1 MDIDLMRSAVSH
13 FDESSFV
20 EFFNF
25 LLKQDDSYAG
35 IQRLDKIDARIFENP
50 PERFYQCA
58 DTFILSYYPYSI
70 YKRFSLDQLDLS
82 DLKRIITKYFNER
95 TYPLWLP
102 VDGTA
107 VYSINNYDSQLLG
120 ISDEELL
127 AFYESQLSSILPSS
141 CQFGIGNINTILQS
155 SERLNGRSIVEQ
167 FLKQYNDGICI
178 SITRDRVH
186 ASRFLNEKEF
196 SGVTPHSKSI
206 LLPTITHLPTSDI
219 LNQFNQLINSNPK
232 ESEIEDFLYEHYQLI
247 FGSKYD
253 QIKRQVWLNFPEL
266 DIGGQNR
273 RMDLFLRNAASKDW
287 EIFELK
293 RPTVKLARSIRD
305 VPVFTSAVTE
315 TIAQAKNYQKLLAQ
329 DSVKRALADDGIE
342 YYEPVINIV
351 IGKTPSLP
359 TANWRRLVSQ
369 EKELNILTYDA
380 LAEEAR
386 IRLDT
391 MKELL
396 DQTLTKF

>member
-1 MDIDLMRSAVSH
+1 MDIELMRSAVSH

-25 LLKQDDSYAG
+25 LVKQDDYYAG
-35 IQRLDKIDARIFENP
+35 IQRLDKIDARIFESP

-58 DTFILSYYPYSI
+58 DAFILSYYPYSI
-70 YKRFSLDQLDLS
+70 YKRFSLEQLDLS
-82 DLKRIITKYFNER
+82 DLKRTITKYFNER
-95 TYPLWLP
+95 NYPLWLP
-102 VDGTA
+102 VNGTA
-107 VYSINNYDSQLLG
+107 LYSINNYDSQLLG

-127 AFYESQLSSILPSS
+127 AFYESQLSSILPRS
-141 CQFGIGNINTILQS
+141 CQLGIGNINTILQS
-155 SERLNGRSIVEQ
+155 TERINGRSVVEQ
-167 FLKQYNDGICI
+167 FLQEYNDGICI

-206 LLPTITHLPTSDI
+206 LLPTITHLTTSDI
-219 LNQFNQLINSNPK
+219 LNQFNHLINSNPK

-253 QIKRQVWLNFPEL
+253 QIKRQLWLNFPEL

-273 RMDLFLRNAASKDW
+273 RMDLFLRNAISKDW

-293 RPTVKLARSIRD
+293 RPTVKLARNIRD
-305 VPVFTSAVTE
+305 VPIFTSVVTE

-329 DSVKRALADDGIE
+329 DRVKRALADDGIE

-369 EKELNILTYDA
+369 EKELNILTYDT
-380 LAEEAR
+380 LLEEV
-386 IRLDT
+386 RLRLST
-391 MKELL
+391 MEKI
-396 DQTLTKF
+396 FI

>member
-1 MDIDLMRSAVSH
+1 MDIELMRSAVSH

-25 LLKQDDSYAG
+25 LVKQDDYYAG
-35 IQRLDKIDARIFENP
+35 IQRLDKIDARIFESP

-58 DTFILSYYPYSI
+58 DAFILSYYPYSI
-70 YKRFSLDQLDLS
+70 YKRFSLEQLDLS
-82 DLKRIITKYFNER
+82 ELKRIITKYFNER
-95 TYPLWLP
+95 NYPFWLP
-102 VDGTA
+102 VNGTA
-107 VYSINNYDSQLLG
+107 LYSINNYDSQLLG

-127 AFYESQLSSILPSS
+127 AFYESQLSSILPRS
-141 CQFGIGNINTILQS
+141 CQLGIGNINTILQS
-155 SERLNGRSIVEQ
+155 TERINGRSVVEQ
-167 FLKQYNDGICI
+167 FLQEYNDGICI

-206 LLPTITHLPTSDI
+206 LLPTITHLATSDI
-219 LNQFNQLINSNPK
+219 LNQFNHLINSNPK

-253 QIKRQVWLNFPEL
+253 QIKRQLRLNFPEL

-273 RMDLFLRNAASKDW
+273 RMDLFLRNAISKDW

-293 RPTVKLARSIRD
+293 RPTVKLARNIRD
-305 VPVFTSAVTE
+305 VPIFTSAVTE

-329 DSVKRALADDGIE
+329 DRVKRALADDGIE

-369 EKELNILTYDA
+369 EKELNILTYDT
-380 LAEEAR
+380 LLEEV
-386 IRLDT
+386 RLRLST
-391 MKELL
+391 MEKI
-396 DQTLTKF
+396 FI